1 MKQMRGFFI
10 RLAGLFK
17 KARRDRELADELD
30 GHLRMHIADNLRL
43 GMTPEEARRIAL
55 IKLGGMDSA
64 KERYRDQRGVPVLEA
79 LIQDLRYTARLLR
92 KSPGFTAVAVL
103 TLALGVG
110 ANTAIFSVVD
120 AALLRPVPFRN
131 SSRVVV
137 IWINNLSRGFNRV
150 GPTGQDYLDWREQNK
165 SFEDTY
171 LFEHGSG
178 TVIGQG
184 EPEQVA
190 GLRVT
195 TNFADFLGF
204 RPILGR
210 AFLPEEERGVHNV
223 AMLSYEYW
231 QRKFGADP
239 AVVGRQFMLNSELY
253 TIIGVVPPKVWTGW
267 PSDVVVPWNVDRLR
281 QADSD
286 LGVFGRLKPG
296 VTLKLAQSDM
306 AAVAERISQIRP
318 EQRKAWG
325 VTVLPLKDVTV
336 EYIRP
341 ALLILLLAV
350 GLVLL
355 IACANVANL
364 LLARAL
370 GRQKEIAV
378 RVALGAGRLRLIRQ
392 FLTEGIVLGLVGG
405 LAGLLLALWGSTLLY
420 MIIPASIPV
429 PDAAA
434 QVGLPRGHIDSS
446 VLCFAL
452 ALSIVVGALFGLAPA
467 VGCIRGNPGD
477 SLKDGARGG
486 GGSSRAARPRSAL
499 VVCETAFAVILVIGS
514 GLMIKSFWHL
524 LSVSPGFNPD
534 HVVAVRIKLP
544 TDAADSPYREPA
556 KRILGFKRFLDQ
568 VQAAEGV
575 QSAALTEIVPLSQE
589 DMDFS
594 AFVIDEQP
602 AQSAAGHIAANF
614 RIVSPGY
621 FGTMQIPLRGGR
633 AFSDVDDLEHQRV
646 VVVDETAARRFF
658 GGRNPVGEH
667 IRLPDSS
674 GRPREIIGIVGS
686 VLDDGLDKQ
695 AKPTIYVSSLQ
706 ASPQTMSLIVR
717 TTMDPSAIVSEIKKA
732 IWTVDSNQPVFD
744 VRIVNDIVSNTV
756 SAERVAFV
764 LLTVFASI
772 ALLLAAVGIYGVTS
786 YSVSQRVHEVGV
798 RMALGANRSDVMK
811 LVVWQGMQIAGG
823 GIILGAIGAL
833 GLSRLMSSLLY
844 GVAPSDP
851 ATFVGAVLCLSL
863 VALLANYVPA
873 RRAANVSPMM
883 ALRCE

>member
-1 MKQMRGFFI
+1 MRQMRSFLG
-10 RLAGLFK
+10 RVAGLFK
-17 KARRDRELADELD
+17 KERRDQELADELD
-30 GHLRMHIADNLRL
+30 GHLRMHIEDNIRL

-55 IKLGGMDSA
+55 IKLGGLDSS
-64 KERYRDQRGVPVLEA
+64 KERYRDQRGVPMLET
-79 LIQDLRYTARLLR
+79 LMQDLRYTARLLR

-110 ANTAIFSVVD
+110 ANTAIFSVVN
-120 AALLRPVPFRN
+120 AALLQPVPFRD
-131 SSRVVV
+131 STRVVV
-137 IWINNLSRGFNRV
+137 VWVNNLARGWNRV

-171 LFEHGSG
+171 LYEHGSG
-178 TVIGQG
+178 TVTGQG

-204 RPILGR
+204 RPVLGR
-210 AFLPEEERGVHNV
+210 AFLPEEEHGTHDV

-231 QRKFGADP
+231 QRKFGGDP
-239 AVVGRQFMLNSELY
+239 GVVGRTFMLNGELY
-253 TIIGVVPPKVWTGW
+253 TTIGVIPPKVWTGW
-267 PSDVVVPWNVDRLR
+267 PYDVAVPWDIDRLR
-281 QADSD
+281 RADSD
-286 LGVFGRLKPG
+286 LGVLGRLKPG
-296 VTLKLAQSDM
+296 VSLKLAQSDM
-306 AAVAERISQIRP
+306 NGVANRVSELRP
-318 EQRKAWG
+318 EQRKGWG
-325 VTVLPLKDVTV
+325 VTVVPVKDVTV
-336 EYIRP
+336 EYIRT
-341 ALLILLLAV
+341 ALVLLLAAV
-350 GLVLL
+350 GLLLL

-378 RVALGAGRLRLIRQ
+378 RVALGAGRMRLIRQ
-392 FLTEGIVLGLVGG
+392 FLTEGIALGLVGG
-405 LAGLLLALWGSTLLY
+405 SAGLLLALWGSTLLY

-446 VLCFAL
+446 VLCFTL
-452 ALSIVVGALFGLAPA
+452 AVSIVVGALFGLAPA
-467 VGCIRGNPGD
+467 LGSFSGNPGD

-486 GGSSRAARPRSAL
+486 GGSSRGARPRSAL

-534 HVVAVRIKLP
+534 HVLAVRIKLP
-544 TDAADSPYREPA
+544 TDAADSPYREPV

-594 AFVIDEQP
+594 AFVIDEEP
-602 AQSAAGHIAANF
+602 AQSAADPTAANF

-646 VVVDETAARRFF
+646 VVIDETAARRFF

-674 GRPREIIGIVGS
+674 GRPREIIGVVGS

-717 TTMDPSAIVSEIKKA
+717 TSMEPAAILPQIKKA

-786 YSVSQRVHEVGV
+786 YSV
-798 RMALGANRSDVMK
+798 
-811 LVVWQGMQIAGG
+811 
-823 GIILGAIGAL
+823 
-833 GLSRLMSSLLY
+833 
-844 GVAPSDP
+844 
-851 ATFVGAVLCLSL
+851 
-863 VALLANYVPA
+863 
-873 RRAANVSPMM
+873 
-883 ALRCE
+883 